1 MAPRLKIGK
10 VGSADSAAL
19 KTMASIDGQPGRPI
33 VRNGSGDRP
42 PRIRAADGDAAER
55 PAARRSGSGSGK

>member
-42 PRIRAADGDAAER
+42 PRIRAVSLAGI
-55 PAARRSGSGSGK
+55 AARYADVEELRSAP